1 MFSGIKTQVKF
12 TENIII
18 DFWFNN
24 VSLINETK
32 HNLEKITFHMGDWFQ
47 CTCHLKNVKVDFT
60 KFHDIFHSDDKRY
73 PGNWFRLPG
82 NVTVLVN
89 TTSNT
94 NITLY
99 NFPVQVSLYASDCV
113 IDEHDNTYKL
123 FNNISK
129 SWNTYEVGIHLDIKD
144 IYVEI
149 EKKIQSMN
157 KIHDMNQKNQIINP
171 EIEKVVRANH
181 EYYEL
186 IQQNIK
192 KRLESAYF

>member
-1 MFSGIKTQVKF
+1 MCSGIKTQVRF
-12 TENIII
+12 TENITI
-18 DFWFNN
+18 DSWSDN

-32 HNLEKITFHMGDWFQ
+32 HNLEKTTFHMGDWFQ

-60 KFHDIFHSDDKRY
+60 KFHDIFHSEDKIY

-82 NVTVLVN
+82 NVTLLVT
-89 TTSNT
+89 TTSDT

-99 NFPVQVSLYASDCV
+99 NFPVQISLYASDCV
-113 IDEHDNTYKL
+113 IEDQDNTYKL
-123 FNNISK
+123 FNIKSK

-171 EIEKVVRANH
+171 ELAEVVRANH